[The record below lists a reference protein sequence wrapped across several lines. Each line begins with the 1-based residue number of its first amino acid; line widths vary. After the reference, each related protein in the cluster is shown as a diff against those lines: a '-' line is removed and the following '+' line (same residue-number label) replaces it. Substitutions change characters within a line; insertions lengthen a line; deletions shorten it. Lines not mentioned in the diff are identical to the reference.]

1 MDFLRDVKGW
11 DKKVQKLDGLLR
23 LRSFPVAFRMLESKE
38 WLNHI
43 PYLRRIDKRLTLCQ
57 MINLV
62 RNFDW
67 TVGAEE
73 KDFIFPTCSSIIGLG
88 ELPEIYTDGT
98 FRSIVWVKKK
108 EDARRFEASI
118 PRLPLGKYEAVA
130 LAPLRYNPFHPDI
143 VLIYGNPAQ
152 MILLIN
158 AIQLESYQVMQF
170 FCVGESSCADVIVRS
185 IQERKVYLTIP
196 CYGERRYGH
205 AQDDEL
211 VMAIPAEM
219 IDTVIRGLEGLYRR
233 GIRYPI
239 SYAGAESELLEAFPP
254 AYRNVDMV
262 DRVRGKGRRVVI
274 GLSGGIASGK
284 STVSGML
291 KEKGAYI
298 IDFDILAREVVKPG
312 RPAWKDIVEYF
323 GRQVLTE
330 ENTIDRKRL
339 SEIVFKDME
348 KRKRLESFTH
358 PRIMDEF
365 LKQMEEITQKEDTPI
380 IVADIPLLF
389 ELNLQYLFLKNI
401 LVFVPKEIQIERLMQ
416 RDGIDK
422 AEAEARLRAQLPM
435 EEKLGYADYII
446 YNDKGI
452 EHTKVQVDR
461 LWDELKRLR
470 EDIRIQ
476 KKEA

>member
-1 MDFLRDVKGW
+1 MDFLKDVKGW
-11 DKKVQKLDGLLR
+11 DKKVQKLDTLLR
-23 LRSFPVAFRMLESKE
+23 LRSFPVAFRMLENRE

-67 TVGAEE
+67 TVGAEG

-88 ELPEIYTDGT
+88 KLPEIYTDGT

-108 EDARRFEASI
+108 EDARRFEESI

-185 IQERKVYLTIP
+185 IQERKAYLTIP

-219 IDTVIRGLEGLYRR
+219 IDMVIRGLEGLYRR
-233 GIRYPI
+233 GVRYPI
-239 SYAGAESELLEAFPP
+239 SYAGVESDLLEVFPP
-254 AYRNVDMV
+254 AYRDLDIVEK
-262 DRVRGKGRRVVI
+262 VRSKGRRLVV

-291 KEKGAYI
+291 RERGAHI

-323 GRQVLTE
+323 GRQILAE
-330 ENTIDRKRL
+330 DNTIDRKRL

-348 KRKRLESFTH
+348 KRKKLESFTH

-365 LKQMEEITQKEDTPI
+365 LIQMEEITQKEDTPI
-380 IVADIPLLF
+380 IVVDIPLLF
-389 ELNLQYLFLKNI
+389 ELNLQYRFLKNI
-401 LVFVPKEIQIERLMQ
+401 LVFVPKDIQIERLIQ
-416 RDGIDK
+416 RDGIDE

-446 YNDKGI
+446 YNDK
-452 EHTKVQVDR
+452 EVTHTERQVDR
-461 LWDELKRLR
+461 LWSELKRLR
-470 EDIRIQ
+470 DEIKIQ
-476 KKEA
+476 KKEC